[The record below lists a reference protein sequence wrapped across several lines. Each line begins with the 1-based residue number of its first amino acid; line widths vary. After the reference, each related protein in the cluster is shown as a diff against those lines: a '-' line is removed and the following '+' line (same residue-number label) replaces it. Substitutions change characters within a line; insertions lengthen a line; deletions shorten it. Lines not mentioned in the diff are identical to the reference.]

1 MKINSG
7 FLLAILVSGAAISP
21 AMAGSLY
28 AALDIGQTKGRDIC
42 ANNPAGVTGC
52 QDTATMYRVAGG
64 YQLTP
69 MWGAEASYAEYGS
82 SNIGT
87 GFGTTGTWRA
97 NGFQV
102 SGTGTFPIGNAF
114 SIIGKLGVAT
124 TDFKVSASGLGAS
137 VGMNETTTKFAFG
150 VGAKYD
156 FTDNIAIR
164 AQYEDLGT
172 VGNAATTGTT
182 KLTILSA
189 GLVFKF

>member
-7 FLLAILVSGAAISP
+7 LLLAILVSGAAISP
-21 AMAGSLY
+21 AMADSLY
-28 AALDIGQTKGRDIC
+28 AALDIGQSKGRDIC

-52 QDTATMYRVAGG
+52 QDTATMYRIAGG

-87 GFGTTGTWRA
+87 GLGTTGNWKA

-114 SIIGKLGVAT
+114 SIIGKLGIAT

-137 VGMNETTTKFAFG
+137 VGMNETTAKLAFG
-150 VGAKYD
+150 IGAKYD
-156 FTDNIAIR
+156 FTNKIAMR

-172 VGNAATTGTT
+172 VGNAASTGTT